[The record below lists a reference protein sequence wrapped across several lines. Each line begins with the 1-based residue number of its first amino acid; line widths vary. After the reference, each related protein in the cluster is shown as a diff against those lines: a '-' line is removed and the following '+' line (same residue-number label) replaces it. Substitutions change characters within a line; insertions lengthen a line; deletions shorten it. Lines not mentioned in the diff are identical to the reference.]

1 MKMKINL
8 YIVQILVF
16 QLVLL
21 QSCSCVAGEP
31 AVVSDIPALSATQL
45 PPDNSSISNSDY
57 LEKLNSFIISTKS
70 FDHERIASALETS
83 NIFNEVKDSFVKI
96 LEEKESIYGLVS
108 YIERLIDIKTGFT
121 VTTSN
126 PFEANGTKCRF
137 VELSNIYTERTDGA
151 FDNLFVQ
158 YWTDTEIAYA
168 PLIESRPTSTDLTT
182 VIDYRFAEGEGVVLV
197 VQKEYC
203 DVFKYEDSY
212 NLFLFKLVDGHI
224 ENTFPDAEFSISN
237 GYWAVSR
244 KEYTFYNPE
253 RKIIGFHVTEIT
265 DDDNAHKT
273 FIEITDRF
281 LVVGNADAPESRI
294 DLELTNETWQLSS

>member
-8 YIVQILVF
+8 YITQILVF

-31 AVVSDIPALSATQL
+31 AVVSDIPASSTTQL
-45 PPDNSSISNSDY
+45 PPDSSDVSNSDY
-57 LEKLNSFIISTKS
+57 VEKLNSFIISTKS

-83 NIFNEVKDSFVKI
+83 NIFNEVKDNFVEL

-108 YIERLIDIKTGFT
+108 YIEKLIDAKTGFIIT
-121 VTTSN
+121 ASK
-126 PFEANGTKCRF
+126 PIEANGTKYRF

-151 FDNLFVQ
+151 FDSLFVQ

-168 PLIESRPTSTDLTT
+168 SLVESRPTSTNLTT
-182 VIDYRFAEGEGVVLV
+182 VIDYRFIEDERVVLV

-203 DVFKYEDSY
+203 DVIKYEDSY

-224 ENTFPDAEFSISN
+224 ENTFPDAEISISN

-253 RKIIGFHVTEIT
+253 RKITGFRVKEIT
-265 DDDNAHKT
+265 EDDNAYRT
-273 FIEITDRF
+273 FIEITGSS
-281 LVVGNADAPESRI
+281 LVIGNLDSPESMI
-294 DLELTNETWQLSS
+294 VLVLIEGTWQLSS